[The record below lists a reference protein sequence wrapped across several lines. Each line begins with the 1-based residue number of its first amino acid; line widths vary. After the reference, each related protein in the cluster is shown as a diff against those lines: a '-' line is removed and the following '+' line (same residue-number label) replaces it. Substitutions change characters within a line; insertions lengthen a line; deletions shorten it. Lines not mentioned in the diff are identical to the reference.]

1 MGRVARYKKVKK
13 TFDVD
18 HLHARDDK
26 RDDAVK
32 DPAQMTS
39 AWESKSRQR
48 SLLVKWGPEGPLGE
62 AAEVAKRL
70 GKPVLGTA
78 ASSAAGSG
86 SGSGS
91 GSGGGSGGG
100 GSGGDGSDG
109 GAPEKRRAGES
120 MREFNSRV
128 EQHAQAALLRKAKK
142 ASAHSQRTRAAMER
156 KKQRATL
163 KKRGLRAARLEQDD
177 DMGDKE
183 RRIYGAVQQ
192 ARPGL
197 AEVAKTPPVFTETH
211 LIKKGATSNPNDRSR
226 FAKLSFVGGAVAA
239 AVKASKAVSKSDYE
253 RMQFEAMRVRVLDK
267 YKDLKEARKSGKA

>member
-18 HLHARDDK
+18 NLHARDDK

-39 AWESKSRQR
+39 AWESKSRKN

-70 GKPVLGTA
+70 GKPVPGTA

-86 SGSGS
+86 SGR
-91 GSGGGSGGG
+91 
-100 GSGGDGSDG
+100 GDGGG
-109 GAPEKRRAGES
+109 GAPEQRRAGES
-120 MREFNSRV
+120 MRDFNSRV

-142 ASAHSQRTRAAMER
+142 ESAHAQRTRAAMER

-192 ARPGL
+192 TRPGL
-197 AEVAKTPPVFTETH
+197 AEVAKAPPIFTETH

-267 YKDLKEARKSGKA
+267 YKDLKEARKAGKV

>member
-18 HLHARDDK
+18 NLHARDDK

-70 GKPVLGTA
+70 GKPVPGTA

-86 SGSGS
+86 SGSG
-91 GSGGGSGGG
+91 
-100 GSGGDGSDG
+100 GGDGDG
-109 GAPEKRRAGES
+109 GASEKRRAGES
-120 MREFNSRV
+120 MRDFYSRV
-128 EQHAQAALLRKAKK
+128 EKHAQAALLRKAKK
-142 ASAHSQRTRAAMER
+142 ESAHAQRTRAAMER

-192 ARPGL
+192 TRPGL
-197 AEVAKTPPVFTETH
+197 AEVAKAPPVFTETH

-267 YKDLKEARKSGKA
+267 YNGLKEARKAGKV